1 MFTVIY
7 SAFVR
12 FISKIVC
19 HRVLDLGLCVTYA
32 CGFLHFIEPDEFKML
47 AACFYLVLA
56 LKK

>member
-7 SAFVR
+7 SALVR

-19 HRVLDLGLCVTYA
+19 HRVLDVGLCVTYA
-32 CGFLHFIEPDEFKML
+32 CAFLHLIEPDEFKML

-56 LKK
+56 VKN